1 MRRREFIDRQEAGEL
16 LARKLEH
23 YRGTDALVL
32 AIPRGGVAV
41 GNPIALKLGLPLDIL
56 LAKKI
61 GHPHNPELAIGAVS
75 PEAVLVDEHFNIP
88 AEHIQR
94 EVKRIRAQMDER
106 SAMYRGSRPSPAIK
120 GRTVIVVD
128 DGVATGNTLLAA
140 IELLRRQHPK
150 RIVVA
155 MPVVPPDFVQKGLS
169 HADEFIHLMA
179 PSEFMGVGQFYENFQ
194 AVEDEDVV
202 HLLNEV
208 WNTVTT

>member
-1 MRRREFIDRQEAGEL
+1 M
-16 LARKLEH
+16 LAKDLQH
-23 YRGTDALVL
+23 FRGTDALIL

-41 GNPIALKLGLPLDIL
+41 GHAIAMELGLPLDIL

-75 PEAVLVDEHFNIP
+75 PDAVLMDDRFDIP
-88 AEHIQR
+88 AEHITR
-94 EVKRIRAQMDER
+94 EVKRIRAEMIER
-106 SAMYRGSRPSPAIK
+106 AARYRGSHPAPVIK

-140 IELLRRQHPK
+140 IELLRRQQPK

-155 MPVVPPDFVQKGLS
+155 MPVVPADFVQKGRTN
-169 HADEFIHLMA
+169 ADEFIHLMA
-179 PSEFMGVGQFYENFQ
+179 PRDFQGVGQFYANFQ

-202 HLLNEV
+202 ELLNET
-208 WNTVTT
+208 WNRGTA

>member
-1 MRRREFIDRQEAGEL
+1 M
-16 LARKLEH
+16 LAKDLQH
-23 YRGTDALVL
+23 YRGTDALIL

-41 GNPIALKLGLPLDIL
+41 GHAIAMELGLPLDIL

-75 PEAVLVDEHFNIP
+75 PDAVLMDDRFDIP
-88 AEHIQR
+88 AEHITR
-94 EVKRIRAQMDER
+94 EVKRIRAEMIER
-106 SAMYRGSRPSPAIK
+106 AARYRGSHPAPVIK

-140 IELLRRQHPK
+140 IELLRRQQPK

-155 MPVVPPDFVQKGLS
+155 MPVVPADFVQKGRTN
-169 HADEFIHLMA
+169 ADEFIHLMA
-179 PSEFMGVGQFYENFQ
+179 PRDFQGVGQFYANFQ

-202 HLLNEV
+202 ELLNEA
-208 WNTVTT
+208 WNRGTA

>member
-1 MRRREFIDRQEAGEL
+1 MRSREFFDRKEAGEL
-16 LARKLEH
+16 LASRLEH
-23 YRGTDALVL
+23 YRGSDALVL

-41 GNPIALKLGLPLDIL
+41 GIPIARKLGLPFDIL

-61 GHPHNPELAIGAVS
+61 GHPHNPELAVGAVS
-75 PEAVLVDEHFNIP
+75 PEAVLVDERFDIP

-94 EVKRIRAQMDER
+94 EVTRIRAQMDER
-106 SAMYRGSRPSPAIK
+106 AALYRGSRPPLTIN

-155 MPVVPPDFVQKGLS
+155 MPVVPPDFVRQGRR

-179 PSEFMGVGQFYENFQ
+179 PSDFMGVGQFYENFQ
-194 AVEDEDVV
+194 PVEDEDVM

-208 WNTVTT
+208 WNTEAT